1 MVSREQF
8 ASFMRSVILSEA
20 TPLSCLLGDLHDGA
34 VHELVEHASSNAS
47 HVAGPSPAIAI
58 WIGAVANKT
67 LICGNHP

>member
-34 VHELVEHASSNAS
+34 VPELVEHASSNAS
-47 HVAGPSPAIAI
+47 RVAAFSPAIAI

>member
-8 ASFMRSVILSEA
+8 VSFMRAVILSEA

-34 VHELVEHASSNAS
+34 VPELVEHASSNAS
-47 HVAGPSPAIAI
+47 REAAFLPAVAI